1 MPTIKIGGALMLAIA
16 AIPFV
21 AARALAADAPLS
33 EAQLV
38 EIAVEANPAV
48 KSARYRWDSAVH
60 SIKQTV
66 APNDP
71 IFTYTNSDSVK
82 NPVGRAA
89 LREFNFTE
97 PFQFPGKALYQRDL
111 AVRSADIAHL
121 MLAATVRDV
130 RAATETVYFQLVL
143 DQALTEVNAEN
154 VQNLD
159 QVVRVTETAYS
170 GSAVPQTDVISAEF
184 NLAAARQLQHQYL
197 TAVANDETALNLQLY
212 RPVGSPLSVDRT
224 LKLEALT
231 APIDALTD
239 HAYAIRQEILE
250 AALAERNANTAL
262 YLAKME
268 YLPDFT
274 MGVQYD
280 DYAVPSFAPFSTP
293 TKGAPA
299 GVSQPRDWVG
309 IIGFNLPVFFWMKQ
323 DEDVV
328 RAKANLQAARSDQ
341 ALIRIQTAAA
351 VATLYR
357 TAQYAYETA
366 ILYRDSLIPLA
377 RQNFRVALTAYQG
390 GKIDF
395 VTLST
400 VLQSEYAARVN
411 YLQAANQFL
420 AGEVSLEQAIGA
432 PLHQ

>member
-1 MPTIKIGGALMLAIA
+1 MSLRT
-16 AIPFV
+16 
-21 AARALAADAPLS
+21 RAPRTLLFLKRS
-33 EAQLV
+33 SSKSRSRRILQ
-38 EIAVEANPAV
+38 V
-48 KSARYRWDSAVH
+48 KSARYRWDAAVH

-97 PFQFPGKALYQRDL
+97 TFQFPGKALYQRDQ
-111 AVRSADIAHL
+111 AVRNADIAHL

-130 RAATETVYFQLVL
+130 RAATETGYFQLVL
-143 DQALTEVNAEN
+143 DGALSEVNAEN

-170 GSAVPQTDVISAEF
+170 ASTVPQTDVISSEF
-184 NLAAARQLQHQYL
+184 DLAAARQLQRQYL

-212 RPVGSPLSVDRT
+212 RPVGEPLSVDRT

-231 APIDALTD
+231 FPLDALID
-239 HAYAIRQEILE
+239 RAYAARQEILE

-274 MGVQYD
+274 AGIQYD
-280 DYAVPSFAPFSTP
+280 DYLVPSFAPTS
-293 TKGAPA
+293 AA
-299 GVSQPRDWVG
+299 GSQPRDWSG
-309 IIGFNLPVFFWMKQ
+309 IIGFNLPVFFWLKQ
-323 DEDVV
+323 NEDVV
-328 RAKANLQAARSDQ
+328 RAKASLQAARSDQ
-341 ALIRIQTAAA
+341 ALIKIQTAAA
-351 VATLYR
+351 VATLFR
-357 TAQYAYETA
+357 NAQFGYETA

-377 RQNFRVALTAYQG
+377 LQNLRVALTAYQG

-400 VLQSEYAARVN
+400 AVQRLYAARVS
-411 YLQAANQFL
+411 YLQASNQFL

>member
-1 MPTIKIGGALMLAIA
+1 MPATRIGSVLILAIA
-16 AIPFV
+16 ATGFV
-21 AARALAADAPLS
+21 ASHACAADAPLS

-48 KSARYRWDSAVH
+48 KSARYRWDAAVH

-82 NPVGRAA
+82 SPVGRAA

-97 PFQFPGKALYQRDL
+97 TFQFPGKALHQRDQ
-111 AVRSADIAHL
+111 AIDAAGIAHL
-121 MLAATVRDV
+121 MLMATVRDV
-130 RAATETVYFQLVL
+130 RAATETSYFQLLL
-143 DQALTEVNAEN
+143 DSALSEVNAEN
-154 VQNLD
+154 VLNLD
-159 QVVRVTETAYS
+159 QVVRVAETAYS
-170 GSAVPQTDVISAEF
+170 GSAVQQTDVISAEF
-184 NLAAARQLQHQYL
+184 NLAAARQLQHLYL
-197 TAVANDETALNLQLY
+197 TAIANDETALNLQLY
-212 RPVGSPLSVDRT
+212 RPVGSPLPVDRT
-224 LKLEALT
+224 LKLEALDFPLN
-231 APIDALTD
+231 ALIDR
-239 HAYAIRQEILE
+239 AYAARQEILE

-274 MGVQYD
+274 TGIQYD
-280 DYAVPSFAPFSTP
+280 DYLVPSFAPSS
-293 TKGAPA
+293 A
-299 GVSQPRDWVG
+299 GGGFQKRDWVG
-309 IIGFNLPVFFWMKQ
+309 IVGFNLPVFIWMKQ

-328 RAKANLQAARSDQ
+328 RAKANLAAARSDQ
-341 ALIRIQTAAA
+341 NLIKIQTAAA
-351 VATLYR
+351 VSTLFR

-395 VTLST
+395 TTLST
-400 VLQSEYAARVN
+400 VLQSEFGARVN

>member
-21 AARALAADAPLS
+21 ASLVRAADAPLS

-38 EIAVEANPAV
+38 EIAIEANPAV

-82 NPVGRAA
+82 SPVGRAA

-97 PFQFPGKALYQRDL
+97 TFQFPGKAFHQRDL

-143 DQALTEVNAEN
+143 DQALTEVNAQN

-231 APIDALTD
+231 APLDALTD
-239 HAYAIRQEILE
+239 RAYAIRQEILE

-268 YLPDFT
+268 YLPDFS

-280 DYAVPSFAPFSTP
+280 DYAVPSFAPFSTR
-293 TKGAPA
+293 

-328 RAKANLQAARSDQ
+328 RAKANLAAARSDQ
-341 ALIRIQTAAA
+341 NLIKIQTAAA

-357 TAQYAYETA
+357 TVQYAYETA

-420 AGEVSLEQAIGA
+420 AGEVSLEQIIGA

>member
-1 MPTIKIGGALMLAIA
+1 MLAFATIA
-16 AIPFV
+16 FAASF
-21 AARALAADAPLS
+21 ARADDAPLS
-33 EAQLV
+33 EEQLV
-38 EIAVEANPAV
+38 EIAVESNPQV

-71 IFTYTNSDSVK
+71 IFTYTNSDSPK
-82 NPVGRAA
+82 NPFGRAS

-97 PFQFPGKALYQRDL
+97 TFQFPGKALHQRDQ
-111 AVRSADIAHL
+111 AEDAAEIAHL

-130 RAATETVYFQLVL
+130 RAATETGYFQLVL

-154 VQNLD
+154 VLNLD
-159 QVVRVTETAYS
+159 QIVRVTETAYATS
-170 GSAVPQTDVISAEF
+170 VVPQTDVISAEF
-184 NLAAARQLQHQYL
+184 NLAVARQLQRQYL
-197 TAVANDETALNLQLY
+197 TAIANDETALNLQLY
-212 RPVGSPLSVDRT
+212 RPVGSPLAIDRG

-231 APIDALTD
+231 YSLDALID
-239 HAYAIRQEILE
+239 RAYAIRQEILE

-274 MGVQYD
+274 ASVQYD
-280 DYAVPSFAPFSTP
+280 DYLIPSFAPKP
-293 TKGAPA
+293 NE
-299 GVSQPRDWVG
+299 PRDWVG
-309 IIGFNLPVFFWMKQ
+309 VIGFNLPVFFWMKQ
-323 DEDVV
+323 DEDVA

-341 ALIRIQTAAA
+341 NMIKIQTAAA
-351 VATLYR
+351 VSTLFR
-357 TAQYAYETA
+357 SAQYAYETA

-377 RQNFRVALTAYQG
+377 RQNLRVALTAYQS

-400 VLQSEYAARVN
+400 VLQSLYAARVS

>member
-16 AIPFV
+16 AMAFV
-21 AARALAADAPLS
+21 ASLARAADAPLS
-33 EAQLV
+33 ESQLV
-38 EIAVEANPAV
+38 EIAIEANPQV
-48 KSARYRWDSAVH
+48 KSARYRWDAAVH

-82 NPVGRAA
+82 SPVGRAA

-97 PFQFPGKALYQRDL
+97 TFQFPGKALHQRDQ
-111 AVRSADIAHL
+111 AIDAAEIAHL

-130 RAATETVYFQLVL
+130 RAATETGYFQLVL
-143 DQALTEVNAEN
+143 DHALTDVNAEN

-170 GSAVPQTDVISAEF
+170 GSAVSQTDVISAEF
-184 NLAAARQLQHQYL
+184 NLAAARQLQRQYL
-197 TAVANDETALNLQLY
+197 TAVQNDETALNLQLY
-212 RPVGSPLSVDRT
+212 RPVGEPLSVDRT
-224 LKLEALT
+224 LTLEALNY
-231 APIDALTD
+231 PLDALTD
-239 HAYAIRQEILE
+239 RAYAVRQEILE
-250 AALAERNANTAL
+250 AALAEHNANTAL

-274 MGVQYD
+274 AGIQYD
-280 DYAVPSFAPFSTP
+280 DYLVPSFAP
-293 TKGAPA
+293 KL
-299 GVSQPRDWVG
+299 SQPRDWSG
-309 IIGFNLPVFFWMKQ
+309 IIGFNLPVFFWLRQ
-323 DEDVV
+323 DEDVA
-328 RAKANLQAARSDQ
+328 RAKANLAAARSDQ
-341 ALIRIQTAAA
+341 ALIRIQTSAA
-351 VATLYR
+351 VATLFR
-357 TAQYAYETA
+357 NAQFAYETA

-395 VTLST
+395 VTLSS
-400 VLQSEYAARVN
+400 VLQREYASRVS

>member
-1 MPTIKIGGALMLAIA
+1 MPTIRIGGALMLAIA
-16 AIPFV
+16 TVGFV
-21 AARALAADAPLS
+21 ASNARAADTPLS

-38 EIAVEANPAV
+38 EIAIEANPAV
-48 KSARYRWDSAVH
+48 KSARYRWDAAVH

-97 PFQFPGKALYQRDL
+97 TFQFPGKALYQRDQ

-130 RAATETVYFQLVL
+130 RAATETAYFQLVL
-143 DQALTEVNAEN
+143 DGSLSEVNAEN

-170 GSAVPQTDVISAEF
+170 ASTVPQTDVISSEF
-184 NLAAARQLQHQYL
+184 DLAAARQLQRQYL

-212 RPVGSPLSVDRT
+212 RPVGEPLSVDRT

-231 APIDALTD
+231 FPLDALID
-239 HAYAIRQEILE
+239 RAYAARQEILE

-268 YLPDFT
+268 YLPDFSV
-274 MGVQYD
+274 GVQYD
-280 DYAVPSFAPFSTP
+280 DYLVPSFAP
-293 TKGAPA
+293 KL
-299 GVSQPRDWVG
+299 SQPRDWVG
-309 IIGFNLPVFFWMKQ
+309 IIGFNLPVFFWLKQ
-323 DEDVV
+323 NEDVV
-328 RAKANLQAARSDQ
+328 RAKASLQAARSDQ
-341 ALIRIQTAAA
+341 ALIKIQTAAA
-351 VATLYR
+351 VATLFR
-357 TAQYAYETA
+357 NAQFGYETA

-377 RQNFRVALTAYQG
+377 LQNLRVALTAYQG

-400 VLQSEYAARVN
+400 AVQRLYVARVS

>member
-1 MPTIKIGGALMLAIA
+1 MPTIRIGGALMLAIA
-16 AIPFV
+16 TMGFV
-21 AARALAADAPLS
+21 ASNARAADAPLS

-38 EIAVEANPAV
+38 EIAIEANPAV
-48 KSARYRWDSAVH
+48 KSARYRWDAAVH

-82 NPVGRAA
+82 SPVGRAA

-97 PFQFPGKALYQRDL
+97 TFQFPGKALYQRDQ
-111 AVRSADIAHL
+111 AVRNADIAHL

-130 RAATETVYFQLVL
+130 RALTETAYFQLVL
-143 DQALTEVNAEN
+143 DGSLSEVNAEN

-170 GSAVPQTDVISAEF
+170 ASTVPQTDVISSEF
-184 NLAAARQLQHQYL
+184 DLAAARQLQRQYL

-212 RPVGSPLSVDRT
+212 RPVGEPLSVDRT

-231 APIDALTD
+231 FPLDALID
-239 HAYAIRQEILE
+239 RAYAARQEILA

-268 YLPDFT
+268 YLPDFSA
-274 MGVQYD
+274 GVTYD
-280 DYAVPSFAPFSTP
+280 DYLVPSFAPTS
-293 TKGAPA
+293 A
-299 GVSQPRDWVG
+299 GLGFQKRDWVG
-309 IIGFNLPVFFWMKQ
+309 IIGFNLPIFFWLKQ
-323 DEDVV
+323 NEDVV
-328 RAKANLQAARSDQ
+328 RAKASLQAARSDQ
-341 ALIRIQTAAA
+341 ALIKIQVAAA

-357 TAQYAYETA
+357 NAQFGYESA

-377 RQNFRVALTAYQG
+377 LQNLRVALTAYQG

-400 VLQSEYAARVN
+400 AVQRLYVARVS

>member
-1 MPTIKIGGALMLAIA
+1 MPKIRIGGALMLAIA
-16 AIPFV
+16 TVGFLASN
-21 AARALAADAPLS
+21 ARAADAPLS
-33 EAQLV
+33 ESQLV
-38 EIAVEANPAV
+38 EIAIEANPAV
-48 KSARYRWDSAVH
+48 KSARYRWDAAVH

-97 PFQFPGKALYQRDL
+97 AFQFPGKALYQRDQ

-130 RAATETVYFQLVL
+130 RAATETAYFQLVL
-143 DQALTEVNAEN
+143 DSSLSEVNAEN

-159 QVVRVTETAYS
+159 QVVRVAETAYS
-170 GSAVPQTDVISAEF
+170 ASSVQQTDVISSEF

-212 RPVGSPLSVDRT
+212 RPVGEPLSVDRT
-224 LKLEALT
+224 LKLEALNY
-231 APIDALTD
+231 PLDALID
-239 HAYAIRQEILE
+239 RAYAARQEILE
-250 AALAERNANTAL
+250 AALNERNANTAL

-274 MGVQYD
+274 AGVQYD
-280 DYAVPSFAPFSTP
+280 DYLVPSFAPMSTGGRFQ
-293 TKGAPA
+293 TG
-299 GVSQPRDWVG
+299 DWVG

-328 RAKANLQAARSDQ
+328 RAKASLAAARSDEN
-341 ALIRIQTAAA
+341 LIKIQTAAA
-351 VATLYR
+351 VVTLFR
-357 TAQYAYETA
+357 SAQYAYETA

-377 RQNFRVALTAYQG
+377 RQNLRVALTAYQG

-395 VTLST
+395 TTLST
-400 VLQSEYAARVN
+400 IVQSGFAARVN
-411 YLQAANQFL
+411 FLQAANQFL

>member
-1 MPTIKIGGALMLAIA
+1 MPTIRTGGALMLAIA
-16 AIPFV
+16 TFGLV
-21 AARALAADAPLS
+21 ASFARAADAPLS

-38 EIAVEANPAV
+38 EIAIEANPAV
-48 KSARYRWDSAVH
+48 KSARYRWDAAVH

-71 IFTYTNSDSVK
+71 VFTYTNSDSVK
-82 NPVGRAA
+82 NPLGRAA

-97 PFQFPGKALYQRDL
+97 TFQFPGKALYQRDQ

-130 RAATETVYFQLVL
+130 RAATETGYFQLVL
-143 DQALTEVNAEN
+143 DGALSEVNAEN

-170 GSAVPQTDVISAEF
+170 ASTVPQTDVISSEF
-184 NLAAARQLQHQYL
+184 DLATARQLQRQYQ
-197 TAVANDETALNLQLY
+197 TAVANDETTLNLLLY
-212 RPVGSPLSVDRT
+212 RPVGEPLSVDRT

-231 APIDALTD
+231 FPLDALID
-239 HAYAIRQEILE
+239 RAYAARQEILE

-274 MGVQYD
+274 AGVTYD
-280 DYAVPSFAPFSTP
+280 DYLVPSFAP
-293 TKGAPA
+293 KL
-299 GVSQPRDWVG
+299 SQPRDWVG

-323 DEDVV
+323 NEDVV
-328 RAKANLQAARSDQ
+328 RAKASLQAARSDQ
-341 ALIRIQTAAA
+341 ALIKIQTAAA

-357 TAQYAYETA
+357 NAQFGYESA

-377 RQNFRVALTAYQG
+377 LQNLRVALTAYQG

-400 VLQSEYAARVN
+400 AVQRLYAARVS

>member
-1 MPTIKIGGALMLAIA
+1 MPTMKFGGALMLATA
-16 AIPFV
+16 AVVF
-21 AARALAADAPLS
+21 AAGLARAADAPLS

-38 EIAVEANPAV
+38 EIAIEANPQV

-60 SIKQTV
+60 SIRQSV

-82 NPVGRAA
+82 SPIGRAA

-97 PFQFPGKALYQRDL
+97 AFQFPGKALYQRDQ

-130 RAATETVYFQLVL
+130 RAATETGYFQLVL
-143 DQALTEVNAEN
+143 DQALTAVNAEN
-154 VQNLD
+154 VLNLD

-184 NLAAARQLQHQYL
+184 NLAAARQLQRQYL

-212 RPVGSPLSVDRT
+212 RPVGSPLPVDRT

-231 APIDALTD
+231 VPLEALVD
-239 HAYAIRQEILE
+239 RAYAARQEILE

-274 MGVQYD
+274 VGVQYD
-280 DYAVPSFAPFSTP
+280 DYLVPNFAPTP
-293 TKGAPA
+293 TQK
-299 GVSQPRDWVG
+299 RDWVG
-309 IIGFNLPVFFWMKQ
+309 IVGFNLPIFWWMKQ

-341 ALIRIQTAAA
+341 NLIKIQTAAA
-351 VATLYR
+351 VTTLYR
-357 TAQYAYETA
+357 SSQYAYETA

-377 RQNFRVALTAYQG
+377 RQNFRVALTAYQS

-395 VTLST
+395 LTLST
-400 VLQSEYAARVN
+400 VLQSENAARVS

-420 AGEVSLEQAIGA
+420 AGEVSLEQIIGA

>member
-1 MPTIKIGGALMLAIA
+1 MRTTDLGSALILATAAIA
-16 AIPFV
+16 LV
-21 AARALAADAPLS
+21 ASVARAADAPLS

-38 EIAVEANPAV
+38 EIAIEANPAV
-48 KSARYRWDSAVH
+48 KSARYRWDAAVH

-82 NPVGRAA
+82 NPLGRAA

-97 PFQFPGKALYQRDL
+97 TFQFPGKALYQRDQ

-130 RAATETVYFQLVL
+130 RAATEIGYFQLVL
-143 DQALTEVNAEN
+143 DGALSEVNAEN

-170 GSAVPQTDVISAEF
+170 TSAVPQTDVISSEF
-184 NLAAARQLQHQYL
+184 NLATGRQLQRQYA
-197 TAVANDETALNLQLY
+197 TAVANDETALNLQLN
-212 RPVGSPLSVDRT
+212 RPVGEPLSVDRT

-231 APIDALTD
+231 FPLDALID
-239 HAYAIRQEILE
+239 RAYAARQEILE

-274 MGVQYD
+274 AGVQYD
-280 DYAVPSFAPFSTP
+280 NYLVPSFAPSSTR
-293 TKGAPA
+293 
-299 GVSQPRDWVG
+299 SQFQTGDWVG
-309 IIGFNLPVFFWMKQ
+309 IIGFNLPIFFWMKQ
-323 DEDVV
+323 NEDVV
-328 RAKANLQAARSDQ
+328 RAKASLQAARSDQ
-341 ALIRIQTAAA
+341 SLIRIQTAAA

-357 TAQYAYETA
+357 NAQFAYESA

-377 RQNFRVALTAYQG
+377 RQNLRVALTAYQG

-400 VLQSEYAARVN
+400 VLQSLYAARVS

>member
-1 MPTIKIGGALMLAIA
+1 MPTIRIGGALMLAIA
-16 AIPFV
+16 TVGFV
-21 AARALAADAPLS
+21 ASNARAADTPLS

-38 EIAVEANPAV
+38 EIAIEANPAV
-48 KSARYRWDSAVH
+48 KSARYRWDAAVH

-97 PFQFPGKALYQRDL
+97 TFQFPGKALYQRDQ

-130 RAATETVYFQLVL
+130 RAATETAYFQLVL
-143 DQALTEVNAEN
+143 DGSLSEVNAEN

-170 GSAVPQTDVISAEF
+170 ASTVPQTDVISSEF
-184 NLAAARQLQHQYL
+184 DLAAARQLQRQYL

-212 RPVGSPLSVDRT
+212 RPVGEPLSVDRT

-231 APIDALTD
+231 FPLDALID
-239 HAYAIRQEILE
+239 RAYAARQEILE

-268 YLPDFT
+268 YLPDFSV
-274 MGVQYD
+274 GVQYD
-280 DYAVPSFAPFSTP
+280 DYLVPSFAPFSTRSESAARLVGHHRFQLAGFFLAQAERGR
-293 TKGAPA
+293 GAREGEPA
-299 GVSQPRDWVG
+299 GRA
-309 IIGFNLPVFFWMKQ
+309 
-323 DEDVV
+323 V
-328 RAKANLQAARSDQ
+328 RS
-341 ALIRIQTAAA
+341 
-351 VATLYR
+351 
-357 TAQYAYETA
+357 
-366 ILYRDSLIPLA
+366 
-377 RQNFRVALTAYQG
+377 
-390 GKIDF
+390 
-395 VTLST
+395 
-400 VLQSEYAARVN
+400 
-411 YLQAANQFL
+411 
-420 AGEVSLEQAIGA
+420 GA
-432 PLHQ
+432 D

>member
-1 MPTIKIGGALMLAIA
+1 MKTGGALMLAIA
-16 AIPFV
+16 TLGFV
-21 AARALAADAPLS
+21 ASQARAADALLS
-33 EAQLV
+33 ESQLV
-38 EIAVEANPAV
+38 EIAIEANPAV
-48 KSARYRWDSAVH
+48 KSARYRWDVAMH

-82 NPVGRAA
+82 NPLGRAA

-97 PFQFPGKALYQRDL
+97 TFQFPGKALYQRDQ
-111 AVRSADIAHL
+111 AMRSADIAHL
-121 MLAATVRDV
+121 MLAATIRDV
-130 RAATETVYFQLVL
+130 RAATEIGYFQLVL
-143 DQALTEVNAEN
+143 DGALSEVNAEN

-170 GSAVPQTDVISAEF
+170 TSAVPQTDVISSEF
-184 NLAAARQLQHQYL
+184 DLATARQLQRQYL

-212 RPVGSPLSVDRT
+212 RPVSEPLSVDRT

-231 APIDALTD
+231 FPLDALID
-239 HAYAIRQEILE
+239 RAYAARQEILE

-268 YLPDFT
+268 YLPDFSA
-274 MGVQYD
+274 GVQYD
-280 DYAVPSFAPFSTP
+280 DYLVPSFAPSSTR
-293 TKGAPA
+293 
-299 GVSQPRDWVG
+299 SQFQTRDWVG
-309 IIGFNLPVFFWMKQ
+309 IIGFNLPIFFWLKQ
-323 DEDVV
+323 NEDVV
-328 RAKANLQAARSDQ
+328 RAKASLQAARSDQ

-357 TAQYAYETA
+357 NAQFAYESS

-377 RQNFRVALTAYQG
+377 RQNLRVALTAYQS

-400 VLQSEYAARVN
+400 VLQRLYAARVS

-432 PLHQ
+432 PLRQ

>member
-1 MPTIKIGGALMLAIA
+1 MPTIRIGGDLMFAIA
-16 AIPFV
+16 TFV
-21 AARALAADAPLS
+21 LVASFARAADTPLS

-38 EIAVEANPAV
+38 EIAIEANPAV
-48 KSARYRWDSAVH
+48 KSARYRWDTAVH

-71 IFTYTNSDSVK
+71 VFTYTNSDSVK
-82 NPVGRAA
+82 NPLGRAA

-97 PFQFPGKALYQRDL
+97 TFQFPGKALYQRDQ

-130 RAATETVYFQLVL
+130 RALTETAYFQLVL
-143 DQALTEVNAEN
+143 DGSLSEVNAEN

-170 GSAVPQTDVISAEF
+170 ASTVPQTDVISSEF
-184 NLAAARQLQHQYL
+184 DLAAARQLQRQYL

-212 RPVGSPLSVDRT
+212 RPVGEPLSVDRT

-231 APIDALTD
+231 FPLDALID
-239 HAYAIRQEILE
+239 RAYEARQEILE

-274 MGVQYD
+274 AGVTYD
-280 DYAVPSFAPFSTP
+280 DYLVPSFAP
-293 TKGAPA
+293 KL
-299 GVSQPRDWVG
+299 SQPRDWVG
-309 IIGFNLPVFFWMKQ
+309 IIGFNMPVFFWMKQ
-323 DEDVV
+323 AEDVV
-328 RAKANLQAARSDQ
+328 RAKASLQAARSDQ

-357 TAQYAYETA
+357 NAQFGYESA

-377 RQNFRVALTAYQG
+377 LQNLRVALTAYQG

-400 VLQSEYAARVN
+400 AVQRLYAARVS